1 MLGLAYWNIR
11 FDEINIVI
19 YSKLD
24 IFGWN
29 WNNFFLSAALFCIIV
44 LMEGDGTDTFGHW
57 LHEVDDAASVE
68 FLLVLLRA
76 ANYPPPPVQLM
87 LVWERT
93 WHAWVINKVFE
104 HSRFTNQPTLF
115 HLVRSPWLP
124 EPSLCLRWSASS
136 PSPLGP
142 RAASWRGRT
151 TRVSRC
157 CRWGRYRTTAI
168 RAYNRTHDW
177 GRPIS

>member
-1 MLGLAYWNIR
+1 MVPTHL
-11 FDEINIVI
+11 VI
-19 YSKLD
+19 DFMKLT
-24 IFGWN
+24 
-29 WNNFFLSAALFCIIV
+29 
-44 LMEGDGTDTFGHW
+44 M
-57 LHEVDDAASVE
+57 
-68 FLLVLLRA
+68 
-76 ANYPPPPVQLM
+76 PPVLSSSLFFFAQPITLP
-87 LVWERT
+87 LLSNWCLSESG
-93 WHAWVINKVFE
+93 HAWVINKVFE

-157 CRWGRYRTTAI
+157 CRWGRYRTTVI
-168 RAYNRTHDW
+168 RANNRTHDW
-177 GRPIS
+177 GRWMYQLGVLVRYSFEKLSMKRT